1 MKTWQALKAADERKK
16 IRRKCWMDDVY
27 CFKGEPR
34 GKPSLITHRGWKCFD
49 STFDNV
55 RLEDLNRDDIFAED
69 WEIYEENE

>member
-1 MKTWQALKAADERKK
+1 
-16 IRRKCWMDDVY
+16 MDDVY

-55 RLEDLNRDDIFAED
+55 RLEDLNRDDIFATD
-69 WEIYEENE
+69 WEIYKEEE